1 MAKFLLRFGSR
12 RGQEGCRETRDDNE
26 QFDDDRTQSA

>member
-12 RGQEGCRETRDDNE
+12 RGQEGCRETRDNE